1 MATKTS
7 ARSLIMLHAIVLIF
21 GFTGILGK
29 EIQQDSAF
37 IVLLRTAI
45 GAGGIAFFMF
55 VLRPGRAKGF
65 KWHWPTALVGL
76 IIAAHWITFFESIKV
91 SKVSVAL
98 AVIAAGAMFV
108 ALLNPLIRR
117 KPFTWTEL
125 VLGGLAVVGIV
136 LIFGFETGYMLGIIL
151 GLISAALAA
160 TFTVLNAQLVE
171 QGKPLHISL
180 QELSLGCVGV
190 LVYLLVRDGADFWPE
205 TITAWDWTNL
215 LVLGVVATSFAFVVS
230 VGVMREISPFTVA
243 LTINL
248 EPVYTIIL
256 ALAIYGEE
264 EHMSGGFYVGTAVL
278 LGTVFLQT
286 TLNRRKK
293 SAAEAVAQAQ

>member
-1 MATKTS
+1 MANNAS
-7 ARSLIMLHAIVLIF
+7 VRSLIMLNVIVVIF

-29 EIQQDSAF
+29 EIQQDSAL
-37 IVLLRTAI
+37 IVMLRTAI
-45 GAGGIAFFMF
+45 GAAGIALFMF
-55 VLRPGRAKGF
+55 VLQPARAKGF

-76 IIAAHWITFFESIKV
+76 VIAAHWITFFEAIKV

-98 AVIAAGAMFV
+98 AVLASGAMFV

-125 VLGGLAVVGIV
+125 VLGALAVVGIV
-136 LIFGFETGYMLGIIL
+136 LIFGFESQYKLGIIL

-190 LVYLLVRDGADFWPE
+190 LVYLLLRDGADFWPE

-215 LVLGVVATSFAFVVS
+215 LVLGLVATSFAFVVS
-230 VGVMREISPFTVA
+230 VDVMREISPFTVA

-256 ALAIYGEE
+256 AVAIYGEE

-286 TLNRRKK
+286 VLNRRKK

>member
-1 MATKTS
+1 MATNTS
-7 ARSLIMLHAIVLIF
+7 VRSLIMLHVIVLIF

-45 GAGGIAFFMF
+45 GAAGIAFFMF
-55 VLRPGRAKGF
+55 VLRPSRAKGF

-98 AVIAAGAMFV
+98 AVIASGAMFV

-117 KPFTWTEL
+117 KHFTWTEL

-136 LIFGFETGYMLGIIL
+136 LIFGFETGYTLGIIL

-180 QELSLGCVGV
+180 QELSLGCAGV

-205 TITAWDWTNL
+205 TITTWDWTNL
-215 LVLGVVATSFAFVVS
+215 LVLGVVATSFAFVVC
-230 VGVMREISPFTVA
+230 VDVMREISPFTVA

-264 EHMSGGFYVGTAVL
+264 EHMSGGFYLGTAVL

-286 TLNRRKK
+286 VLNRRKK
-293 SAAEAVAQAQ
+293 SAAEAVSQAQ

>member
-1 MATKTS
+1 MSTKTP

-45 GAGGIAFFMF
+45 GAVGIAFFMF
-55 VLRPGRAKGF
+55 VLCPGRAKDF

-98 AVIAAGAMFV
+98 AVIASGAMFV

-117 KPFTWTEL
+117 KPFTWAEL

-136 LIFGFETGYMLGIIL
+136 LIFGFESGYMLGIIL

-180 QELSLGCVGV
+180 QELSLGCAGV

-205 TITAWDWTNL
+205 TITSWDWANL

-230 VGVMREISPFTVA
+230 VDVMREISPFTMA

-286 TLNRRKK
+286 ILDRRKK